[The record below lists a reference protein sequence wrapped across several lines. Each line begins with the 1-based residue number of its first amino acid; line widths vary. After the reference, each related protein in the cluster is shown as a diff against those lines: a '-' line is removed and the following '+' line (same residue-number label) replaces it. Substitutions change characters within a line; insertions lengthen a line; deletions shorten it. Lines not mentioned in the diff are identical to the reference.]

1 MKTTVSP
8 DQVVDRVDR
17 GDDTQARFRYQNSC
31 ACFISINMLNDNCS
45 YNEVLCE
52 QYEDILLKLNWKKRI
67 N

>member
-31 ACFISINMLNDNCS
+31 ACFISNK
-45 YNEVLCE
+45 YA
-52 QYEDILLKLNWKKRI
+52 K
-67 N
+67 